1 MTMNGRGLVPV
12 ALAVGLGIVNGYV
25 VFNPAFQDLEAE
37 KIRKQQDMVASD
49 LGPNLVEVPVSRS
62 EEQKGMDSIQQNP
75 TSSSKATDMQAD
87 TAQPQKPR
95 WWQF

>member
-1 MTMNGRGLVPV
+1 MNGRGLVPV

-37 KIRKQQDMVASD
+37 KLRKQQAMIASD

-62 EEQKGMDSIQQNP
+62 EEQKGMDSTQQNP
-75 TSSSKATDMQAD
+75 TSSSKATDMQPD
-87 TAQPQKPR
+87 NAQPQKPR